1 MDTNKIILKWFDK
14 EKRDLPWR
22 NSNKSSIDIYK
33 VWISEIMLQQTTVNA
48 VIPYFKKFIERF
60 PSIYTLAEA
69 KLDEVLSYWAGLGY
83 YSRAR
88 NIHKCAVIIVNQYNG
103 LFPKIETDLIKLPG
117 IGDYTAAAIC
127 AIAYNQVAIAVDVNI
142 ERVISRIYN
151 KHNIKKVEIKLL
163 ISNFISLDRPGDFTE
178 ALMDLGA
185 KVCKARDPNC
195 KNCPLNT
202 ICKTYLENKSALLK
216 KTKLI
221 TKKKIRYGN
230 CYIISRDID
239 QKYFFIRRPLKGLL
253 GGMLSFPSSDWRENK
268 NNLENEELFEGLI
281 IRNQI
286 NKPINI
292 ITHTFSHFKLI
303 LDIYVL
309 KIIDSIDIEGEWI
322 ELDEAFTELPSLMKK
337 VAHTV

>member
-60 PSIYTLAEA
+60 PSIYSLAEA
-69 KLDEVLSYWAGLGY
+69 TLDEVLSYWAGLGY

-151 KHNIKKVEIKLL
+151 KHNIKKVE
-163 ISNFISLDRPGDFTE
+163 
-178 ALMDLGA
+178 M
-185 KVCKARDPNC
+185 
-195 KNCPLNT
+195 
-202 ICKTYLENKSALLK
+202 
-216 KTKLI
+216 
-221 TKKKIRYGN
+221 
-230 CYIISRDID
+230 
-239 QKYFFIRRPLKGLL
+239 
-253 GGMLSFPSSDWRENK
+253 
-268 NNLENEELFEGLI
+268 
-281 IRNQI
+281 
-286 NKPINI
+286 
-292 ITHTFSHFKLI
+292 TF
-303 LDIYVL
+303 
-309 KIIDSIDIEGEWI
+309 
-322 ELDEAFTELPSLMKK
+322 
-337 VAHTV
+337 

>member
-60 PSIYTLAEA
+60 PSIYSLAEA
-69 KLDEVLSYWAGLGY
+69 TLDEVLSYWAGLGY

-185 KVCKARDPNC
+185 KVCKARDPN
-195 KNCPLNT
+195 
-202 ICKTYLENKSALLK
+202 
-216 KTKLI
+216 
-221 TKKKIRYGN
+221 
-230 CYIISRDID
+230 
-239 QKYFFIRRPLKGLL
+239 
-253 GGMLSFPSSDWRENK
+253 
-268 NNLENEELFEGLI
+268 
-281 IRNQI
+281 
-286 NKPINI
+286 
-292 ITHTFSHFKLI
+292 
-303 LDIYVL
+303 
-309 KIIDSIDIEGEWI
+309 
-322 ELDEAFTELPSLMKK
+322 
-337 VAHTV
+337 